1 MNQSLQSTSG
11 GAATP
16 TIYANKDVRFAVAE
30 ALNKQGY
37 IDAFYAGAAKAPQ
50 SWLPAGTTG
59 YKAENMPAYDVNAA
73 KASLAKAGLSADKL
87 KIDLYYPSNVV
98 RPYMP
103 DPKSLAQAIA
113 GDLQRP
119 ASPSPQDRGLARRLR
134 QPCHGR
140 QLPLFLFGWTCDW
153 AAPTTSS
160 TRPGSAGRM
169 ASPTCSSGGRIPR
182 STR

>member
-1 MNQSLQSTSG
+1 MYPCLLR
-11 GAATP
+11 ATP

-87 KIDLYYPSNVV
+87 NIDLYYPSNVV

-113 GDLQRP
+113 GDLQAAGFTVAP
-119 ASPSPQDRGLARRLR
+119 N
-134 QPCHGR
+134 
-140 QLPLFLFGWTCDW
+140 TEDW
-153 AAPTTSS
+153 NG
-160 TRPGSAGRM
+160 GSLSHATNGNF
-169 ASPTCSSGGRIPR
+169 
-182 STR
+182 